1 MVSMQIGK
9 QAVRRCVDHS
19 KVNSSRHVSCV
30 QCAPCAGVKVVVT
43 SPECF
48 DPLAISDDC
57 GVSASSALDE
67 DTLPGNVIEED
78 ETYWAP
84 AIRSACRLII
94 TAVTLCECD
103 TSSVSLHCSDRTG
116 PHWKHWIKFFLR
128 LKFRL
133 TRINILVPDEADIR
147 LFRIMHLV

>member
-1 MVSMQIGK
+1 MCPG
-9 QAVRRCVDHS
+9 VRCP
-19 KVNSSRHVSCV
+19 VSC
-30 QCAPCAGVKVVVT
+30 APSAGVKVVVT

-84 AIRSACRLII
+84 AIRSAWGLPVISHCR
-94 TAVTLCECD
+94 D
-103 TSSVSLHCSDRTG
+103 TV
-116 PHWKHWIKFFLR
+116 
-128 LKFRL
+128 
-133 TRINILVPDEADIR
+133 
-147 LFRIMHLV
+147 

>member
-1 MVSMQIGK
+1 MV
-9 QAVRRCVDHS
+9 HS
-19 KVNSSRHVSCV
+19 KVISYFSVSRSRVSRLSSVM
-30 QCAPCAGVKVVVT
+30 CAPSAGVKVVVT

-48 DPLAISDDC
+48 DPLAITDDC

-78 ETYWAP
+78 EAYWAP
-84 AIRSACRLII
+84 AIRSACRL
-94 TAVTLCECD
+94 CG
-103 TSSVSLHCSDRTG
+103 TSISHCCVRTG

-147 LFRIMHLV
+147 LCRIMYRI

>member
-1 MVSMQIGK
+1 MIVTYPTCTIANGISSQWSTGSEEMCGPFKGEFPVSMCP
-9 QAVRRCVDHS
+9 V
-19 KVNSSRHVSCV
+19 SSV
-30 QCAPCAGVKVVVT
+30 QCAGVKVVVT

-84 AIRSACRLII
+84 AIRSACRLCHPVISH
-94 TAVTLCECD
+94 CCD
-103 TSSVSLHCSDRTG
+103 TV
-116 PHWKHWIKFFLR
+116 
-128 LKFRL
+128 
-133 TRINILVPDEADIR
+133 LV
-147 LFRIMHLV
+147 